1 MMSELILENRGAENP
16 SLLKDGF
23 YIDVIIPIALQRLFT
38 YQINKAEAEF
48 IQIGMR
54 VAVPFG
60 KNKIYTGIVHKIH
73 RNSPEAYIAKEI
85 HQILDDQA
93 LVTPSQIKHWH
104 WIADYYMCSLGEVLR
119 AAIPSAL
126 LLQSETKIIK
136 NPSFKDEKSL
146 TDNEFLIFEALQ
158 YHDSLNVEKIST
170 ILSRKTVL
178 PLIKSLLDKEV
189 ILVQEVL
196 YEKYT
201 PKLVKYIRLTKN
213 WESNDKLQEL
223 LTNLNRAPKQREA
236 VLRYF
241 QIKGMSQKPIRLTP
255 FVKDN
260 KLSYASVKSLLDKH
274 IFESYSIQE
283 DRIGIGASTESIPT
297 LNKPQ
302 KQALSEIETAFTH
315 KDTAVLHG
323 ITGSGK
329 TEIYAY
335 LIKESLS
342 QGKQVLYLVPEIALT
357 TQLINRLQ
365 RYFGEQISVFH
376 SRYSMN
382 ERIEVWQNILQNKSK
397 ARLIVGARSA
407 IFLPFNKLDLIIVD
421 EEHETSYKQFDPAP
435 RYHARDAAIVLAK
448 QVNAKVL
455 MGTATPSIETYQNIR
470 DEKYALIKLDQRFG
484 ASVLPEIELVNLS
497 ETYRKKRMIGHFSE
511 RLLTLIRESLQ
522 NKEQVILFQNRR
534 GFAPIV
540 TCNSCGISPQCPNC
554 DVSLTYH
561 KFQDELRCHY
571 CGFTAQMPK
580 VCPACE
586 NPTLD
591 TKGFGTEQLEL
602 ELKDLFPDQKIGRM
616 DFDTT
621 RGKYAFHRIIS
632 AFQAQEI
639 DILVGTQML
648 SKGLDFTNVSLVGVL
663 NADTMLNFPDF
674 RAHERSFQMLVQVS
688 GRAGRAEK
696 RGKVVIQTFN
706 PYHQILQQ
714 VTLNDFKTM
723 FKEQLLERWNFKYP
737 PYYRLIKI
745 TLKHKD
751 YNKLTSA
758 ADWLGQ
764 SLRNYFNEWILG
776 PSSPAI
782 GRVRN
787 LYIKDLIIKIPPE
800 QSIKVTKAKLLH
812 VKNHFQSIGAYRS
825 IRFNIDVDNY

>member
-1 MMSELILENRGAENP
+1 MSKIIDKHLSNTKH
-16 SLLKDGF
+16 SVLKTAF
-23 YIDVIIPIALQRLFT
+23 FIDVIIPIALQRLFT
-38 YQINKAEAEF
+38 YQINEAEADF
-48 IQIGMR
+48 IQVGMR

-60 KNKIYTGIVHKIH
+60 KNKIYTGIVYQIH
-73 RNSPEAYIAKEI
+73 QNPPEAYEAKDI
-85 HQILDDQA
+85 HQILDDKP
-93 LVTPSQIKHWH
+93 LVTQAQIKHWQ
-104 WIADYYMCSLGEVLR
+104 WIATYYMCSLGEVLR

-136 NPSFKDEKSL
+136 NASFKDEKLL
-146 TDNEFLIFEALQ
+146 TDQEFLIFEALQ
-158 YHDSLNVEKIST
+158 YHSALNVEKISA

-189 ILVQEVL
+189 IQVQEVL

-201 PKLVKYIRLTKN
+201 PKLVKYLRLTED
-213 WESNDKLQEL
+213 WESGEKLQEL
-223 LTNLNRAPKQREA
+223 LNDLKNAPKQREA
-236 VLRYF
+236 VLQYF
-241 QIKGMSQKPIRLTP
+241 QEKGMKQKPIALTP
-255 FVKDN
+255 FVKEN
-260 KLSYASVKSLLDKH
+260 KLAYTSVKALLDKE

-283 DRIGIGASTESIPT
+283 DRVKMDEASKKIPL

-302 KQALSEIETAFTH
+302 QQALSEISAAFLE
-315 KDTAVLHG
+315 KDTAILHG

-329 TEIYAY
+329 TEIYAH
-335 LIKESLS
+335 LIEEALL
-342 QGKQVLYLVPEIALT
+342 QGNQVLYLVPEIALT

-365 RYFGEQISVFH
+365 VYFGEQISVFH

-407 IFLPFNKLDLIIVD
+407 IFLPFYNLSLIIVD

-448 QVNAKVL
+448 QMNAKVL

-470 DEKYALIKLDQRFG
+470 DEKYALIKLDKRFG
-484 ASVLPEIELVNLS
+484 ASVLPEVELVNLS
-497 ETYRKKRMIGHFSE
+497 ETYRKKRMTGHFSE

-522 NKEQVILFQNRR
+522 NNEQVILFQNRR
-534 GFAPIV
+534 GYAPIV
-540 TCNSCGISPQCPNC
+540 ECNSCGISPQCPNC

-561 KFQDELRCHY
+561 KFKDDLRCHY
-571 CGFTAQMPK
+571 CGFSAPMPK
-580 VCPACE
+580 QCPACQ

-602 ELKDLFPDQKIGRM
+602 ELVELFPDKKIGRM

-714 VTLNDFKTM
+714 VTLNDYDTM
-723 FKEQLLERWNFKYP
+723 FKEQLLERWDFKYP

-751 YNKLTSA
+751 FSKLNVA

-764 SLRNYFNEWILG
+764 SLRNYFNDWVLG
-776 PSSPAI
+776 PSSPSI

-800 QSIKVTKAKLLH
+800 KSIKQTKETLLK
-812 VKNHFQSIGAYRS
+812 VKNHFQSIAMYRS
-825 IRFNIDVDNY
+825 IRFNVDVDNY